1 MSSDDPRARQNIF
14 QHYRFQVASNVNGA
28 HQPNAGGSGLMCVL
42 GLLICRLFIPGPFST
57 LLTTSSL
64 ESIYGELERTPLS
77 PGRAVLHIV
86 PHHYWNPCGEL
97 RADLSAGARCLAE
110 VVLAGPELCHHDLA
124 VQQTDAASCAVVVG
138 TAEEEAE
145 EATACELK
153 GDASGCTK
161 RAGKGSCDFT
171 AAVTV
176 GWTSVRSSAKHLAA
190 ALSGIIRHQF
200 QIDLHLPAR
209 TL

>member
-1 MSSDDPRARQNIF
+1 M
-14 QHYRFQVASNVNGA
+14 
-28 HQPNAGGSGLMCVL
+28 
-42 GLLICRLFIPGPFST
+42 
-57 LLTTSSL
+57 
-64 ESIYGELERTPLS
+64 
-77 PGRAVLHIV
+77 
-86 PHHYWNPCGEL
+86 
-97 RADLSAGARCLAE
+97 
-110 VVLAGPELCHHDLA
+110 LAGPELCHHDLA

-176 GWTSVRSSAKHLAA
+176 GWTSVRSSNTPPP
-190 ALSGIIRHQF
+190 LS
-200 QIDLHLPAR
+200 PASFDNTSESIFTCMLVR
-209 TL
+209 FKLTVPSVR